1 MDFKRFGSFLLIVII
16 GFGLI
21 AWTTPDLL
29 KGVRLGLDLK
39 GGFEVLYIAEPID
52 KSQKLTHDVLIEAAR
67 SIEERANK
75 NGAEEPEVTPEG
87 KDRIRVKIAGVKDPE
102 KVRDTLKEPADL
114 TFRSSDG
121 TIELRGNDFVENA
134 ASVQFQQTTQEPI
147 ISIKLKSKD
156 KFYEITKRISEKPD
170 EADRV
175 LEIWL
180 NEKMLYSP
188 RVSQGI
194 NSDQAIIEG
203 GYTITEARKLAS
215 TINLGAL
222 PVKLTEKYTQVV
234 DATLGKASLDKTV
247 TAGLIGSI
255 FILLFM
261 LIFYRIPGLV
271 AVITLIGYTWLLIM
285 IFEWMNATLTL
296 PGIAAFVLGIGMA
309 VDANIITYERIK
321 EELRSGKSILSS
333 IKAGSKNSLRTIL
346 DANITTIIAAAV
358 LFNIGSGAIKGFALV
373 LIVSI
378 VASMITNVFFS
389 RLLLSLLVRSNLVKK
404 LSYFGVKEGEVNDL

>member
-1 MDFKRFGSFLLIVII
+1 MNYKRFIAFLLIVIVS
-16 GFGLI
+16 FGLI
-21 AWTTPDLL
+21 GWTTPDIL
-29 KGVRLGLDLK
+29 KSVRLGLDLK
-39 GGFEVLYIAEPID
+39 GGFEVLYIVEPLD
-52 KSQKLTHDVLIEAAR
+52 ETQELTHDVLIEAAQ
-67 SIEERANK
+67 SIEDRANK

-87 KDRIRVKIAGVKDPE
+87 KDRIRVKIAGVTNPE
-102 KVRDTLKEPADL
+102 KIRETLKEPADL

-134 ASVQFQQTTQEPI
+134 ASLQFESTTQEPI
-147 ISIKLKSKD
+147 ISIQLKSQE
-156 KFYEITKRISEKPD
+156 KFYEITKRISQKPAPD
-170 EADRV
+170 NV

-180 NEKMLYSP
+180 NEEMLYSP

-194 NSDQAIIEG
+194 NSDQATIEG
-203 GYTITEARKLAS
+203 GYTVAEARQLAA

-234 DATLGKASLDKTV
+234 DATLGQSSLDKTV
-247 TAGLIGSI
+247 FAGLIGSA

-261 LIFYRIPGLV
+261 LFFYRVPGII
-271 AVITLIGYTWLLIM
+271 AVITLCMYTWLLLM
-285 IFEWMNATLTL
+285 IFNWMNATLTL

-321 EELRSGKSILSS
+321 DEIRSGKSILSS

-346 DANITTIIAAAV
+346 DANVTTIIAAAV

-378 VASMITNVFFS
+378 LASMITNVFFS
-389 RLLLSLLVRSNLVKK
+389 RLLLSLLVRSNIVKK
-404 LSYFGVKEGEVNDL
+404 LSYFGVKEGEVNEL